1 LTSSIQSFPALPDKP
16 LATSAGKNKKIA
28 KLAEVVSGVYDF
40 TPAAV
45 FGYSIAMGVVA
56 GLFWNLIPPLL
67 LGLWMAAFLSLCGAR
82 WFFFK
87 RFQKAQPQT
96 LGDWRLWQ
104 LRTNALTVAAASLW
118 GIAGWFFYDYAQN
131 AMLEQ
136 TGLILIIYTFFVVA
150 IPVLAQQ
157 RTLCIGYAVC
167 SCLPL
172 VLRIGLKGDGDHL
185 KLASELLLIVV
196 ATFFMANR
204 YRHSLERAIDLKIQ
218 ADELAAQ
225 LKVETLAA
233 QTARAQA
240 EIARAEAE
248 TATRAKTQF
257 FAAASHDLRQ
267 PLHAMGLFAEAL
279 RQRVHQD
286 PQVVQLVNSVNQS
299 VDALEALFTE
309 LLQITNID
317 SGGVQLKERH
327 FEASEVFRNLR
338 LHFEPNAFEK
348 GLTLR
353 FRGEKHQIWG
363 DSVQIERIL
372 RNLVANAIRYT
383 NEGTVLVSCRRRA
396 NQVLLQVWDTGLG
409 IRQSEQQRIFD
420 EFYQVPNT
428 PRLSADQRKG
438 LGLGLSIVKRLADLM
453 KAPLGVRSES
463 GRGSVFTLTLPVGNA
478 LASAPPLPALVTK
491 ATHLTLAGRLV
502 VLVEDEPAVLAGLEV
517 LLRSWDA
524 QVVAFDSVAA
534 SRAWAAHTDPTVI
547 KPDLLIVDYRLE
559 EGSTGVDAIQL
570 LRKHFGANL
579 PAIVVTGSAM
589 PGPEVEAQAHN
600 FHLLIKPVVPNKLR
614 AMIAFKLARSKAAK

>member
-1 LTSSIQSFPALPDKP
+1 LISSIQSLPIHADKSLANPAEKDKR
-16 LATSAGKNKKIA
+16 LA
-28 KLAEVVSGVYDF
+28 KLAEVVRATYDF
-40 TPAAV
+40 TLAAV
-45 FGYSIAMGVVA
+45 FGYSIAMAVVC
-56 GLFWNLIPPLL
+56 GLFWNLAPPLL
-67 LGLWMAAFLSLCGAR
+67 LGFWTGAFLSLCAVR

-96 LGDWRLWQ
+96 FSDWRLWQ
-104 LRTNALTVAAASLW
+104 LRVNALAITAACLW

-157 RTLCIGYAVC
+157 RALCVGYAMC
-167 SCLPL
+167 ACLPL
-172 VLRIGLKGDGDHL
+172 VLRIGLKGDADHL
-185 KLASELLLIVV
+185 KLAGELLLIVV
-196 ATFFMANR
+196 ATFSMANR

-233 QTARAQA
+233 QT
-240 EIARAEAE
+240 ARAEAE

-286 PQVVQLVNSVNQS
+286 PQVAQLVNSVNQS

-327 FEASEVFRNLR
+327 FEASEIFRNLR

-353 FRGEKHQIWG
+353 FRGENHQIWG
-363 DSVQIERIL
+363 DSVQVERVL

-396 NQVLLQVWDTGLG
+396 DQVLLQVWDTGLG
-409 IRQSEQQRIFD
+409 IRESEQQRIFD

-491 ATHLTLAGRLV
+491 ATNLTLAGRLV

-534 SRAWAAHTDPTVI
+534 SRAWAAHTDPAII

-570 LRKHFGANL
+570 LRARFGANL